1 MKAETPAPA
10 GRVAPWWRLAA
21 ALSFAAIVLGGVEP
35 FYLRIFALDRAAFHQ
50 TLTELPYRKAP
61 GLRLFLEH
69 VRERTAV
76 GDRVAIAVPGKPR
89 YEAYDY
95 VFARSLYALA
105 GRRVI
110 ALVGKND
117 EDLSRNLAGA
127 DYLASWRSAPE
138 PAGFEEVWRGP
149 GGTLYR
155 RQR

>member
-10 GRVAPWWRLAA
+10 GRVAPWWRMAA

-35 FYLRIFALDRAAFHQ
+35 FYLRIFALDRAAFRQ

-61 GLRLFLEH
+61 GLRLFLEQ
-69 VRERTAV
+69 VRERTTV
-76 GDRVAIAVPGKPR
+76 GDRVAIAVPGQRR

-95 VFARSLYALA
+95 VFSRSLYALA
-105 GRRVI
+105 GRHVL
-110 ALVGKND
+110 ALVGQND

-127 DYLASWRSAPE
+127 DYVACWRSAPE
-138 PAGFEEVWRGP
+138 LAGFEEIWRGP

-155 RQR
+155 RKR